1 MADETDNDSN
11 DVNISKL
18 RELALRGKN
27 YREEF
32 ETNYLGET
40 LTLYLK
46 PLTDLEF
53 LPIAA
58 FLEEKLDMDTEEAK
72 ERIEEERE
80 AGDDDSIDITN
91 FDKEFVGIMQ
101 EAAAKG
107 VDNTQGDAEGLDD
120 ELVLETIR
128 DLIGGKSIEIAE
140 RVLDIFPATQRT
152 LRSFADSGAASV
164 IFGLKSEIG
173 AGFVGSDDQLELTP
187 FQRQVFEAEKV
198 REHREQEKKM
208 EAAQNGNMGGG
219 GRTPNAAHPN
229 VGGHGRRSRSET
241 VRYVNDSS
249 EENPEANVTFVD

>member
-80 AGDDDSIDITN
+80 AGDDDSIDIAN

-107 VDNTQGDAEGLDD
+107 VDTTQGDAEGLDD

-140 RVLDIFPATQRT
+140 RVLDISSNAE
-152 LRSFADSGAASV
+152 D
-164 IFGLKSEIG
+164 
-173 AGFVGSDDQLELTP
+173 
-187 FQRQVFEAEKV
+187 AEKF
-198 REHREQEKKM
+198 
-208 EAAQNGNMGGG
+208 
-219 GRTPNAAHPN
+219 
-229 VGGHGRRSRSET
+229 RR
-241 VRYVNDSS
+241 
-249 EENPEANVTFVD
+249 

>member
-80 AGDDDSIDITN
+80 AGDDDSIDIAN

-120 ELVLETIR
+120 DLVLETIR

-140 RVLDIFPATQRT
+140 RVLDISSNAE
-152 LRSFADSGAASV
+152 D
-164 IFGLKSEIG
+164 
-173 AGFVGSDDQLELTP
+173 
-187 FQRQVFEAEKV
+187 AEKF
-198 REHREQEKKM
+198 
-208 EAAQNGNMGGG
+208 
-219 GRTPNAAHPN
+219 
-229 VGGHGRRSRSET
+229 RR
-241 VRYVNDSS
+241 
-249 EENPEANVTFVD
+249 

>member
-107 VDNTQGDAEGLDD
+107 VDTTQGDAEGLDD

-140 RVLDIFPATQRT
+140 RVLDISSNAE
-152 LRSFADSGAASV
+152 D
-164 IFGLKSEIG
+164 
-173 AGFVGSDDQLELTP
+173 
-187 FQRQVFEAEKV
+187 AEKF
-198 REHREQEKKM
+198 
-208 EAAQNGNMGGG
+208 
-219 GRTPNAAHPN
+219 
-229 VGGHGRRSRSET
+229 RR
-241 VRYVNDSS
+241 
-249 EENPEANVTFVD
+249 

>member
-140 RVLDIFPATQRT
+140 RVLDISSNAE
-152 LRSFADSGAASV
+152 D
-164 IFGLKSEIG
+164 
-173 AGFVGSDDQLELTP
+173 
-187 FQRQVFEAEKV
+187 AEKF
-198 REHREQEKKM
+198 
-208 EAAQNGNMGGG
+208 
-219 GRTPNAAHPN
+219 
-229 VGGHGRRSRSET
+229 RR
-241 VRYVNDSS
+241 
-249 EENPEANVTFVD
+249 